1 MSELAQR
8 TPFSSFPH
16 QEKQECCPNGYKG
29 SSLPRW
35 KPRSSTDFRCGWT
48 QGSNNVIR
56 TQLLPSWGSSIETVT
71 ISGAQGGQ
79 ALLQARRRQ
88 YLQTDPRVGANNF
101 KVWIWALRSTPRYQ
115 HFYCVSPQLQVQSG
129 ENHLFSFTA
138 FPGVTKSHWLWVG
151 HVHIADPVTVTIKM
165 QCIDLCRPSS
175 RASSFE
181 LFPNGQLPPIP
192 LRLPAATGTCVF
204 PSGFMGPSH
213 IDCPV
218 TVRCNYPTACIGNRP
233 HILMAY
239 KVGILTWP
247 KRLAAS

>member
-79 ALLQARRRQ
+79 AQLQARRRQ

-115 HFYCVSPQLQVQSG
+115 HFYCVSPT
-129 ENHLFSFTA
+129 ENSIYLEASRWKWNWNFNSRF
-138 FPGVTKSHWLWVG
+138 
-151 HVHIADPVTVTIKM
+151 
-165 QCIDLCRPSS
+165 R
-175 RASSFE
+175 RASSWRQMI
-181 LFPNGQLPPIP
+181 N
-192 LRLPAATGTCVF
+192 
-204 PSGFMGPSH
+204 
-213 IDCPV
+213 
-218 TVRCNYPTACIGNRP
+218 
-233 HILMAY
+233 
-239 KVGILTWP
+239 
-247 KRLAAS
+247 